1 MKKKLPKVFRID
13 EMGVPTDTIDEIIAE
28 KSLRS
33 KCPVK
38 VGDRFYRKSASVVNG
53 TALRDYLKVI
63 DIMPYKDHYAIKARY
78 ENHGIGPYER
88 TFSSEIFK
96 SDDWEIVRN

>member
-1 MKKKLPKVFRID
+1 MKKKLPKVIRTD
-13 EMGVPTDTIDEIIAE
+13 EMGIPTDAFEDAVSI
-28 KSLRS
+28 SYPRG

-38 VGDRFYRKSASVVNG
+38 IGDRFYRKSASVVNG
-53 TALRDYLKVI
+53 TALKDYLRVV
-63 DIMPYKDHYAIKARY
+63 DIIPYKDIYAIKARY

-88 TFSSEIFK
+88 TFSSNIFK

>member
-1 MKKKLPKVFRID
+1 MKKKLPKVIRTD
-13 EMGVPTDTIDEIIAE
+13 VMGIPTDAYEVVTSERV
-28 KSLRS
+28 LRS

-53 TALRDYLKVI
+53 TALKDYLKVI